1 MFGLTLSIIIM
12 ATLAN
17 FISIYIKKFKWIA
30 WIGLFAILFVAAEL
44 IYEDSIVLIAKY
56 F

>member
-17 FISIYIKKFKWIA
+17 LISIYIKKFKWIA
-30 WIGLFAILFVAAEL
+30 WIGLLAILWVACEL
-44 IYEDSIVLIAKY
+44 IYEDSVVLIAKY
-56 F
+56 L